1 VTVPI
6 LYYHYIRVNPNA
18 RDQAGFKL
26 SVTPGNFTQQM
37 ALLRDEGAHTI
48 TMDTLM
54 AALQGGLPLPSRS
67 VVLTFDD
74 GHDDFATQAAAV
86 LIADGLTATS
96 FVVPGFLGRNSYM
109 TTNQVQAVA
118 AEGFTIGAHT
128 MHHVDLVAQPASI
141 ANLEI
146 MESRQVLR
154 QLTGQPV
161 LDFAYPYG
169 ALDGAVQSMVRCRR
183 VPRRREYLLR
193 LHPVPRPAVCPA
205 TGRGHRLRLAPGLR
219 AQGDGALPRPSRGH
233 RESPNLGPHRICRPL
248 MSPRDTLVVLK
259 EGPILVN
266 AAPEIDA
273 DSDGRD
279 RADKAPGG
287 DAW

>member
-37 ALLRDEGAHTI
+37 ALLRDEGTHTI

-109 TTNQVQAVA
+109 TSNQVQAVA

-169 ALDGAVQSMVRCRR
+169 ALDGAVQSMVDAAGFRDAVSTYYGFTQCLGQRFALRRVEVTGYDSLQACARKATVPYR
-183 VPRRREYLLR
+183 VPR
-193 LHPVPRPAVCPA
+193 AVTA
-205 TGRGHRLRLAPGLR
+205 
-219 AQGDGALPRPSRGH
+219 
-233 RESPNLGPHRICRPL
+233 
-248 MSPRDTLVVLK
+248 SPRTS
-259 EGPILVN
+259 GPTGS
-266 AAPEIDA
+266 AGP
-273 DSDGRD
+273 
-279 RADKAPGG
+279 
-287 DAW
+287 